1 MTTTMTPDEKALY
14 EQHEAQIRLKS
25 DAFIDYLVKRGL
37 VGEKNID
44 DEKIRL
50 AQQEK
55 KKNAY
60 HNTLLLLKNYRTIA
74 WMMECFPENVAEEL
88 DKPFEGIDELLDQ
101 IDLEISMDNRKL
113 QYRIEGIRKTRI
125 LIDRLNE
132 ALTVLKKKPNDG
144 SRLYN
149 IVYQTFITPEEISL
163 TDLLNRLDISPRHY
177 YRLREQ
183 TINILSIR
191 LWSSPGADVD
201 FWLDMMTL
209 MEGLN

>member
-1 MTTTMTPDEKALY
+1 
-14 EQHEAQIRLKS
+14 
-25 DAFIDYLVKRGL
+25 
-37 VGEKNID
+37 
-44 DEKIRL
+44 
-50 AQQEK
+50 
-55 KKNAY
+55 
-60 HNTLLLLKNYRTIA
+60 
-74 WMMECFPENVAEEL
+74 MMECFPENVAEEL
-88 DKPFEGIDELLDQ
+88 DRPFEGLDELLDQ

-113 QYRIEGIRKTRI
+113 QYRIAGIRKTRI

-149 IVYQTFITPEEISL
+149 IVYQTFITPDEMSL
-163 TDLLNRLDISPRHY
+163 TDLPNRLDISPRHY

-183 TINILSIR
+183 AINILSIR